1 LGLAKLAI
9 DLRLEESL
17 LKAKAYEDFVTNV
30 SQSHT
35 GKQWLAEWEKTKEP
49 WFNISCARG
58 WYHTDGSWKTDLNV
72 PFQHVQ
78 GYIHMLKNKDYA
90 EKPLAEALKE
100 RDRITA
106 EYRDLIK
113 DDKDRGVFDALLEEA
128 RKVSHYPEDHDFYV
142 ENWFHTI
149 VYKKFREFGNIM
161 VDHGIIRETDDIF
174 LMNRFEVPEVLY
186 DIVASWYCGVPAY
199 GREYWPPRIARRK
212 EIMEKF
218 KAWHPPDAV
227 GLDILKGKRVLIVD
241 DEQDILE
248 VVSQLLSTCHVD
260 SAASFE
266 EAKSLLEGQDYAIAI
281 LDIMG
286 VKGYELLEIANRRNI
301 PALMLTAHALSE
313 EHLRRSAQQG
323 AAYYAPKDEIAKIDR
338 FVADV
343 LEAKEKN
350 RNVWL
355 EWFDRLGG
363 FFDRRFGGTAWR
375 EGAFWENKLDH
386 PRW

>member
-1 LGLAKLAI
+1 
-9 DLRLEESL
+9 
-17 LKAKAYEDFVTNV
+17 
-30 SQSHT
+30 
-35 GKQWLAEWEKTKEP
+35 
-49 WFNISCARG
+49 
-58 WYHTDGSWKTDLNV
+58 
-72 PFQHVQ
+72 
-78 GYIHMLKNKDYA
+78 MLKNKDYA
-90 EKPLAEALKE
+90 DKPLAEALKE

-113 DDKDRGVFDALLEEA
+113 DDKDRRVFDALLEEA

-286 VKGYELLEIANRRNI
+286 VKGYELIEIANRRNI

-313 EHLRRSAQQG
+313 EHLRRFAQQG

-375 EGAFWENKLDH
+375 EGAFWEKKLDH